1 MNSFSNNKKF
11 ARTIKLI
18 FLFFSLS
25 ISISCAQEYK
35 VVIMLGQSNMV
46 GAGRISDLNS
56 IIRSYPTG
64 IREKISIPP
73 YYIWEQVENNR
84 NESQVWKSLIAHKA
98 PNNTIFQYLPAFGG
112 KTSLHGSELGLAYH
126 LKQNRPDTNFAFIK
140 IAVGGTTLSNDWRS
154 PGSEQDSGGYMFKRF
169 KEGFNLAMEQAHEA
183 VEDATIEVAGILWMQ
198 GEQDAESESRAKAY
212 QNNLTNFITKARE
225 VVDNTNKDYI
235 INNPNSPE
243 VPFILGLITDQESL
257 DINCTSPDIPSIYQF
272 TYADTVRQSQQI
284 VCDLIENCRY
294 FETKDY
300 PRACGYNAEIHYNTE
315 GLNQMGFSF
324 AQHLNEFLD

>member
-1 MNSFSNNKKF
+1 MNSFPSNKKF
-11 ARTIKLI
+11 VRTIKFI
-18 FLFFSLS
+18 FLFFSLN

-56 IIRSYPTG
+56 IIQSYQAG

-73 YYIWEQVENNR
+73 YFIWEDVENNR
-84 NESQVWKSLIAHKA
+84 KESQVWKSLVAHKDL
-98 PNNTIFQYLPAFGG
+98 NNTIFQYLPAFGG
-112 KTSLHGSELGLAYH
+112 KTSLHGSELGLAYQ
-126 LKQNRPDTNFAFIK
+126 LKQNRPDPNFAFIK
-140 IAVGGTTLSNDWRS
+140 IAVGGTTLASDWRA
-154 PGSEQDSGGYMFKRF
+154 PGSEQDSGGYMYKRF
-169 KEGFNLAMEQAHEA
+169 KEDFNLAMEQAHKA
-183 VEDATIEVAGILWMQ
+183 VDDATIEVAGILWMQ
-198 GEQDAESESRAKAY
+198 GEQDAGSESQAKAY
-212 QNNLTNFITKARE
+212 QDKFNNFITKVRD

-235 INNPNSPE
+235 INNLGTPE

-257 DINCTSPDIPSIYQF
+257 DNNCTSPDIPSTYQLL
-272 TYADTVRQSQQI
+272 YADTVRQSQQI
-284 VCDLIENCRY
+284 VCDSIENCRY

-300 PRACGYNAEIHYNTE
+300 PRACGYNAEIHYDSD